1 MQELKALPC
10 FCCGEW
16 PQLRKYKFGNMGRSL
31 YTLECSCNKGKEVLY
46 TNKVD
51 MFNEWN
57 LNFLLRIELKHE
69 RKLRK
74 LAMTDTCE
82 VTNKQRHEVAQRL
95 RSLDDTVKDQIKA
108 RMARLSNEEL
118 ATSLV
123 TELGLCIA
131 LAECGFDTETSG
143 DFWQLLANLIDR
155 PTCHLVTDTEERV
168 SCSNC
173 GCSALYMADASFCP
187 DCGSKIIEED

>member
-57 LNFLLRIELKHE
+57 LNFLLRIDLKHE
-69 RKLRK
+69 RKLIRRT
-74 LAMTDTCE
+74 MNME
-82 VTNKQRHEVAQRL
+82 
-95 RSLDDTVKDQIKA
+95 IKA
-108 RMARLSNEEL
+108 NDVVAF
-118 ATSLV
+118 LV
-123 TELGLCIA
+123 NHGESYDLNYKTIEQVG
-131 LAECGFDTETSG
+131 
-143 DFWQLLANLIDR
+143 IDR
-155 PTCHLVTDTEERV
+155 VCADISRQMVAKTAHMKGVNAHLEEHI
-168 SCSNC
+168 NAEE
-173 GCSALYMADASFCP
+173 ALHDYFGDGAFGNLYDKLWREGAI
-187 DCGSKIIEED
+187 KE